1 MFRDL
6 LTRER
11 GAPAWRLL
19 AERYRRWEAQG
30 TIRGGRFAHGFT
42 GEQYALPE
50 ALEALRAVRRAPD
63 EADAVVISSADP
75 LNLMGIVLPGTRV
88 PSQSGLAIALRN
100 GVPVDVAPLGAL
112 LARLRLASA
121 GRVPAA
127 RQ

>member
-1 MFRDL
+1 M
-6 LTRER
+6 
-11 GAPAWRLL
+11 
-19 AERYRRWEAQG
+19 
-30 TIRGGRFAHGFT
+30 
-42 GEQYALPE
+42 
-50 ALEALRAVRRAPD
+50 
-63 EADAVVISSADP
+63 VISSADP